1 MSSLLWIIAATAL
14 GGALSALAA
23 SLFLLVPASKR
34 HHWVPHLVSVAIGA
48 LLAAALLDLL
58 PEAIEMAGTERA
70 GQIGL
75 TLLIGL
81 MIFFVLEKL
90 VLWRHCHHDHCEVH
104 PAPSDEPLK
113 VQAIKPISSTATPL
127 TQPGYLRSHTR
138 AHGHDL
144 LMPPAHQHAA
154 GWMILFGDGLHNLLD
169 GVLIAAA
176 FMTDVH
182 LGVVTA
188 AAVIVHE
195 IPQEVGDLAILL
207 HGGMPRAK
215 ALWLNLAASLTSV
228 IGGVVAWF
236 ALATITPALPYVIT
250 LAAASFIYIAVADL
264 IPGLH
269 TRVDA
274 ESGVQQFSLISLGVL
289 LIWGMEHLLFH

>member
-1 MSSLLWIIAATAL
+1 MPTLLWIIAATAL

-23 SLFLLVPASKR
+23 SLFLLVPEHKR
-34 HHWVPHLVSVAIGA
+34 VHWVPHLVSVAIGA

-58 PEAIEMAGTERA
+58 PEAIETAGVERA
-70 GQIGL
+70 GQVGL

-81 MIFFVLEKL
+81 LIFFVLEKL
-90 VLWRHCHHDHCEVH
+90 VLWRHCHHETCEAH
-104 PAPSDEPLK
+104 PVEEPVKLGRIQLLQPAERHHSPS
-113 VQAIKPISSTATPL
+113 
-127 TQPGYLRSHTR
+127 
-138 AHGHDL
+138 L
-144 LMPPAHQHAA
+144 LLSQDQHRHAA
-154 GWMILFGDGLHNLLD
+154 TGWMILFGDGLHNLLD

-207 HGGMPRAK
+207 HGGMPRRK

-228 IGGVVAWF
+228 IGGVVAYF
-236 ALATITPALPYVIT
+236 ALGAAMSALPYAIT

-269 TRVDA
+269 KRVDA
-274 ESGVQQFSLISLGVL
+274 ESGMQQFALISLGVL
-289 LIWGMEHLLFH
+289 LIWGMGQMLHH

>member
-1 MSSLLWIIAATAL
+1 MPTLLWIIAATAL

-23 SLFLLVPASKR
+23 SLFLLVPEHKR
-34 HHWVPHLVSVAIGA
+34 VHWVPHLVSVAIGA

-58 PEAIEMAGTERA
+58 PEAIETAGVERA
-70 GQIGL
+70 GQVGL

-81 MIFFVLEKL
+81 LIFFVLEKL
-90 VLWRHCHHDHCEVH
+90 VLWRHCHHETCEAH
-104 PAPSDEPLK
+104 PVEEPVKLGRIQLLQPAERHHSPSLVLSQD
-113 VQAIKPISSTATPL
+113 QH
-127 TQPGYLRSHTR
+127 R
-138 AHGHDL
+138 
-144 LMPPAHQHAA
+144 HAA
-154 GWMILFGDGLHNLLD
+154 TGWMILFGDGLHNLLD

-207 HGGMPRAK
+207 HGGMPRRK

-228 IGGVVAWF
+228 IGGVVAYF
-236 ALATITPALPYVIT
+236 ALGAAMSVLPYAIT

-269 TRVDA
+269 KRVDA
-274 ESGVQQFSLISLGVL
+274 ESGMQQFALISLGVL
-289 LIWGMEHLLFH
+289 LIWGMEQLLQH

>member
-1 MSSLLWIIAATAL
+1 MPTLVWIIAATAL

-23 SLFLLVPASKR
+23 SLFLLVPIHKR
-34 HHWVPHLVSVAIGA
+34 AHWVPHLVSFAIGA

-58 PEAIEMAGTERA
+58 PEAIETAGIDRA
-70 GQIGL
+70 GEVGL

-81 MIFFVLEKL
+81 LIFFVLEKL
-90 VLWRHCHHDHCEVH
+90 VLWRHCHHDQCEAH
-104 PAPSDEPLK
+104 PLEEPFKLGRIQPLGHARVPHHLHNLVL
-113 VQAIKPISSTATPL
+113 VQD
-127 TQPGYLRSHTR
+127 SHR
-138 AHGHDL
+138 
-144 LMPPAHQHAA
+144 HAA
-154 GWMILFGDGLHNLLD
+154 SGWMILFGDGFHNLLD
-169 GVLIAAA
+169 GILIAAA

-207 HGGMPRAK
+207 QGGMSRRK
-215 ALWLNLAASLTSV
+215 ALWLNLFASLTSV
-228 IGGVVAWF
+228 IGGVLAYF
-236 ALATITPALPYVIT
+236 ALGAALAVLPYAIT

-269 TRVDA
+269 KRVDA
-274 ESGVQQFSLISLGVL
+274 ESGMQQFALISLGVL
-289 LIWGMEHLLFH
+289 LIWGMHQVLHH

>member
-1 MSSLLWIIAATAL
+1 MSALAWIIAVTAL

-23 SLFLLVPASKR
+23 SLFLLVPEHKR
-34 HHWVPHLVSVAIGA
+34 HALVPHLVSVAIGA

-58 PEAIEMAGTERA
+58 PEAIESAGVARA
-70 GQIGL
+70 GNIGL

-81 MIFFVLEKL
+81 MAFFVLEKL

-104 PAPSDEPLK
+104 ATDEPLK
-113 VQAIKPISSTATPL
+113 LNAIHPIHAASPRL
-127 TQPGYLRSHTR
+127 MQPNTKAY
-138 AHGHDL
+138 GHEL
-144 LMPPAHQHAA
+144 LVPTEHHHHAAA

-176 FMTDVH
+176 FLTDIH
-182 LGVVTA
+182 LGLVTA

-207 HGGMPRAK
+207 HGGMSRAK

-228 IGGVVAWF
+228 IGGVIAYF
-236 ALATITPALPYVIT
+236 ALAQLQPVLPYVIT

-269 TRVDA
+269 KRVDA
-274 ESGVQQFSLISLGVL
+274 RSGIQQFTLIMSGVLV
-289 LIWGMEHLLFH
+289 IWAMQHWLHH

>member
-1 MSSLLWIIAATAL
+1 MNALAWIIAVTSL

-23 SLFLLVPASKR
+23 SLFLLVPEHKR
-34 HHWVPHLVSVAIGA
+34 HALVPHLVSVAIGA

-58 PEAIEMAGTERA
+58 PEAIETAGVARA
-70 GQIGL
+70 GNIGL

-81 MIFFVLEKL
+81 MVFFVLEKL

-104 PAPSDEPLK
+104 TADEPLK
-113 VQAIKPISSTATPL
+113 LNVIHPIHAASPRL
-127 TQPGYLRSHTR
+127 MQPNTR
-138 AHGHDL
+138 AYGHEL
-144 LMPPAHQHAA
+144 LVPHAHHHQAAA

-176 FMTDVH
+176 FLTDIH
-182 LGVVTA
+182 LGLVTA

-207 HGGMPRAK
+207 HGGMSRRK
-215 ALWLNLAASLTSV
+215 ALLLNLAASLTSV
-228 IGGVVAWF
+228 IGGVIAYF
-236 ALATITPALPYVIT
+236 ALAELQPVLPYVIT

-269 TRVDA
+269 KRVDA
-274 ESGVQQFSLISLGVL
+274 RSGIQQFTLILSGVLIIGAMQHWL
-289 LIWGMEHLLFH
+289 HH

>member
-1 MSSLLWIIAATAL
+1 MPILLWIIAATAL

-23 SLFLLVPASKR
+23 SLFLLVPEHKR
-34 HHWVPHLVSVAIGA
+34 AHWVPHLVSFAIGA

-58 PEAIEMAGTERA
+58 PEAIETAGVARA
-70 GQIGL
+70 GQLGL

-90 VLWRHCHHDHCEVH
+90 VLWRHCHHETCEAH
-104 PAPSDEPLK
+104 PVEEPLK
-113 VQAIKPISSTATPL
+113 LARFQPLGNAQVTP
-127 TQPGYLRSHTR
+127 SHS
-138 AHGHDL
+138 L
-144 LMPPAHQHAA
+144 LLSNEQHRHAA
-154 GWMILFGDGLHNLLD
+154 SGWMILFGDGFHNLLD
-169 GVLIAAA
+169 GILIAAA

-182 LGVVTA
+182 LGIVTSL
-188 AAVIVHE
+188 AVIVHE

-207 HGGMPRAK
+207 HGGMSRSK

-228 IGGVVAWF
+228 IGGVVAYF
-236 ALATITPALPYVIT
+236 ALGTAMTILPYAIT

-269 TRVDA
+269 KRVDA
-274 ESGVQQFSLISLGVL
+274 ESALQQFSLIMLGVL
-289 LIWGMEHLLFH
+289 LIYGMETALHV

>member
-1 MSSLLWIIAATAL
+1 MPTLLWIIAATAL

-23 SLFLLVPASKR
+23 SMFLLVPEQKR
-34 HHWVPHLVSVAIGA
+34 AHWIPHLVSFAIGA

-58 PEAIEMAGTERA
+58 PEAIESAGIERA
-70 GQIGL
+70 GQVGL

-90 VLWRHCHHDHCEVH
+90 VLWRHCHHDNCEAHSVE
-104 PAPSDEPLK
+104 EPLK
-113 VQAIKPISSTATPL
+113 LHKLQPLGHARVPHHLHNLVLVQQDTHHHSAS
-127 TQPGYLRSHTR
+127 
-138 AHGHDL
+138 
-144 LMPPAHQHAA
+144 
-154 GWMILFGDGLHNLLD
+154 GWMILFGDGFHNLLD

-176 FMTDVH
+176 FMTDIH
-182 LGVVTA
+182 LGIVTSL
-188 AAVIVHE
+188 AVIVHE

-207 HGGMPRAK
+207 HGGMRRGK

-228 IGGVVAWF
+228 IGGVVAYF
-236 ALATITPALPYVIT
+236 ALGTAMAVLPYAIT

-269 TRVDA
+269 KRVDA
-274 ESGVQQFSLISLGVL
+274 ESGIQQFSLISLGVL
-289 LIWGMEHLLFH
+289 LIYMMERMLHH

>member
-1 MSSLLWIIAATAL
+1 MTTLLWIIAATAL

-23 SLFLLVPASKR
+23 SLFLLVPEAR
-34 HHWVPHLVSVAIGA
+34 RVHWVPHLVSVAIGA

-58 PEAIEMAGTERA
+58 PEAIESAGVERA
-70 GQIGL
+70 GQVGM

-81 MIFFVLEKL
+81 MAFFVLEKL
-90 VLWRHCHHDHCEVH
+90 VLWRHCHHDSCEAH
-104 PAPSDEPLK
+104 PVEEPLK
-113 VQAIKPISSTATPL
+113 LARIQPLSATSAASTAHPLLTPHAH
-127 TQPGYLRSHTR
+127 SH
-138 AHGHDL
+138 AS
-144 LMPPAHQHAA
+144 
-154 GWMILFGDGLHNLLD
+154 GWMILFGDGFHNFLD

-176 FMTDVH
+176 FMTDTH

-207 HGGMPRAK
+207 HGGMARGK

-228 IGGVVAWF
+228 FGGLLAYF
-236 ALATITPALPYVIT
+236 ALGTVMALLPYAIT

-269 TRVDA
+269 KRVDA
-274 ESGVQQFSLISLGVL
+274 QSAIQQFSLISLGVL
-289 LIWGMEHLLFH
+289 LIWGMEQVLHH

>member
-1 MSSLLWIIAATAL
+1 MPTLLWIIAATAF

-23 SLFLLVPASKR
+23 SLFLLVPAHKR
-34 HHWVPHLVSVAIGA
+34 VHWVPHLVSVAIGA

-58 PEAIEMAGTERA
+58 PEAIESAGVERA

-75 TLLIGL
+75 TLLMGL

-90 VLWRHCHHDHCEVH
+90 VLWRHCHHEQCEAH
-104 PAPSDEPLK
+104 PLEEPLK
-113 VQAIKPISSTATPL
+113 LGRIQPLGHARVPHHLHNLVLVQDTH
-127 TQPGYLRSHTR
+127 R
-138 AHGHDL
+138 
-144 LMPPAHQHAA
+144 HAA
-154 GWMILFGDGLHNLLD
+154 SGWMILFGDGFHNLLD
-169 GVLIAAA
+169 GILIAAA

-182 LGVVTA
+182 LGLVTA

-207 HGGMPRAK
+207 HGGMSRRK

-228 IGGVVAWF
+228 IGGVIAYF
-236 ALATITPALPYVIT
+236 ALGAAMVVLPYAIT

-269 TRVDA
+269 KRVDA

-289 LIWGMEHLLFH
+289 LIWGMEQVLHH